1 VINKSFLNT
10 VENINKLFIS
20 LSNLVNSPVD
30 FTKIEWLDSS
40 GNIIDVNVPSLGY
53 IQNELKRIDENIKR
67 LMGLENASFIKNADG
82 TVSKIISYD
91 LEKSLTPPTSLP
103 FNSKFSIKNNL
114 FFENFLNPMLVVK
127 FDVSNFATI
136 NTNKFIVRRVILD
149 IDTDTKK
156 SYFNA
161 FLLNRTDINPD
172 EYETD
177 LIDNGINYTFDD
189 NTFEITPTVHKYYG
203 DFDVINIS
211 DVEMNVNEVII
222 RKKKYVLNTLKYSN
236 ALNVLPNSESI
247 KINDL
252 VRYKNSIF
260 KIVNVFKDEN
270 AIILDRISGYDI
282 IPVGA
287 NVLHIYNGDLVT
299 QYLEVPV
306 NKDEYQIIFIK
317 PVDKIFNVTTNKWS
331 NGVAFYSGDLVPDFD
346 TVSSSLN
353 EFYRNYV
360 LDFGKVF
367 NGITKE
373 DFIPAYLGI
382 KPDAPNLN
390 PDDFKV
396 VQINAHKNNDALI
409 DEIKNKISE
418 KIKIQTELDNIKN
431 TLEQK
436 KLTLF
441 TNSNLTAEER
451 NNLNKEIQNLT
462 KEYNVKF
469 TNYASI
475 VSNLSLMKQSNPDL
489 FESPKYR
496 IRGFFEIP
504 KAKKSPNTRDQE
516 VIQFIIEYR
525 YLNKNKSSVQTQQ
538 FNFRKIDGQVI
549 TASFSNWNVIK
560 SPIRKKVYDEKL
572 GIFVWDTEK
581 VEDPNV
587 VNINQ
592 LDIPISKNESVEI
605 RIKSISEAGYP
616 FNPLESDYSNIIT
629 IDFPDELIQDNG
641 ISNLLENIDKELT
654 IANLRKELDG
664 LGLSTHLSK
673 STFIGD
679 KYFAH
684 DSNQIASG
692 FFNNAGNQISLYDK
706 TLEMQSQ
713 IELLTSLLEKSKV
726 YPFIT
731 IIEENGKEHVI
742 RPNSVIKLF
751 AGYYL
756 DEIDKLDPSER
767 KGAIIT
773 KTYTIRIKNTA
784 AKQLELFS
792 KYFGGLNQR
801 IFNTTD
807 PSAMF
812 TSKGNWY
819 KESLKS
825 SDILYNLYQ
834 KYDYVPLNHLSVSS
848 NDVSNSNLF
857 SSRNMQSP
865 QVRGQYLYLRFLN
878 VTLND
883 SEPLY
888 NEGYTIDSSG
898 NVTEMERT
906 DYYIKDPY
914 PSTTQLYPSANRV
927 FFPYFPSSS
936 TAPTAPF
943 IWDWTAS
950 PQYDLNG
957 NPVGNGKLSNF
968 CIHILHPLLKT
979 QKPFEALMFPGITI
993 TGYKKD
999 KVYGNVPIA
1008 DKPEVYP
1015 AFYHSKYFNLYTG
1028 SNYFDNYG
1036 KKSVTEKVPEYI
1048 AISQLN
1054 YRNNFY
1060 ELPESVWINILK
1072 TAANLSSTPTSL
1084 SGFTYPINVFTDP
1097 TNINNYLF
1105 NFISDLTKFIYPNK
1119 LGFFD
1124 YDRYLI
1130 GRDTCG
1136 CYLYVSPTTYDQILV
1151 NGQDASALKV
1161 FNQNEF
1167 VDIPVVFQYRMMDF
1181 YGPDEE
1187 NGLGVIMGY
1196 DVNNTNQIFETDASV
1211 NFTLKKRIGVD
1222 VYVNN
1227 NDSIFS
1233 FDVEVSAKLRNTNKN
1248 INISNIGNAV
1258 VEIKLN
1264 ESVPKQSLSDL

>member
-1 VINKSFLNT
+1 VSSQTIYPPITLASWSSKTVIERANGYS
-10 VENINKLFIS
+10 
-20 LSNLVNSPVD
+20 
-30 FTKIEWLDSS
+30 SS
-40 GNIIDVNVPSLGY
+40 G
-53 IQNELKRIDENIKR
+53 
-67 LMGLENASFIKNADG
+67 A
-82 TVSKIISYD
+82 KIYD
-91 LEKSLTPPTSLP
+91 
-103 FNSKFSIKNNL
+103 
-114 FFENFLNPMLVVK
+114 
-127 FDVSNFATI
+127 AT
-136 NTNKFIVRRVILD
+136 
-149 IDTDTKK
+149 
-156 SYFNA
+156 
-161 FLLNRTDINPD
+161 RT
-172 EYETD
+172 Y
-177 LIDNGINYTFDD
+177 
-189 NTFEITPTVHKYYG
+189 
-203 DFDVINIS
+203 
-211 DVEMNVNEVII
+211 
-222 RKKKYVLNTLKYSN
+222 N
-236 ALNVLPNSESI
+236 ALMQLI
-247 KINDL
+247 G
-252 VRYKNSIF
+252 
-260 KIVNVFKDEN
+260 
-270 AIILDRISGYDI
+270 SGYGVIVQYPNDDI
-282 IPVGA
+282 APSKTF
-287 NVLHIYNGDLVT
+287 T
-299 QYLEVPV
+299 QITAP
-306 NKDEYQIIFIK
+306 
-317 PVDKIFNVTTNKWS
+317 S
-331 NGVAFYSGDLVPDFD
+331 NGTF
-346 TVSSSLN
+346 
-353 EFYRNYV
+353 
-360 LDFGKVF
+360 
-367 NGITKE
+367 
-373 DFIPAYLGI
+373 
-382 KPDAPNLN
+382 PN
-390 PDDFKV
+390 
-396 VQINAHKNNDALI
+396 
-409 DEIKNKISE
+409 
-418 KIKIQTELDNIKN
+418 
-431 TLEQK
+431 
-436 KLTLF
+436 
-441 TNSNLTAEER
+441 
-451 NNLNKEIQNLT
+451 NLT
-462 KEYNVKF
+462 KEYNIKF

-475 VSNLSLMKQSNPDL
+475 VSNLSLLKQSNPDL

-538 FNFRKIDGQVI
+538 FNFRKLDGQVI

-560 SPIRKKVYDEKL
+560 SPIRKKVYNKKL
-572 GIFVWDTEK
+572 GLFVWDTEK

-605 RIKSISEAGYP
+605 RVKSISEAGYP
-616 FNPLESDYSNIIT
+616 FNPIESDYSPTIT
-629 IDFPDELIQDNG
+629 IDFPEELVQDNG
-641 ISNLLENIDKELT
+641 INSLLENIDKELT

-664 LGLSTHLSK
+664 LGLATHLSK

-692 FFNNAGNQISLYDK
+692 FFNRAGNQMSMYDK

-773 KTYTIRIKNTA
+773 KTYTIRIKNIA

-807 PSAMF
+807 PGAMF

-834 KYDYVPLNHLSVSS
+834 KYDYVPLNHLSISS

-857 SSRNMQSP
+857 FSRNTQSP

-878 VTLND
+878 ITLND

-888 NEGYTIDSSG
+888 NEGYVVNALG
-898 NVTEMERT
+898 NVKEIERT

-914 PSTTQLYPSANRV
+914 PSATQLYPSADRV
-927 FFPYFPSSS
+927 FFPYQPSSS
-936 TAPTAPF
+936 SALTASF
-943 IWDWTAS
+943 VWDWNS
-950 PQYDLNG
+950 GYDSNG
-957 NPVGNGKLSNF
+957 NPIGGGKLSNF

-979 QKPFEALMFPGITI
+979 QKQFDDLMFPEINI

-1008 DKPEVYP
+1008 EKPEVYP

-1028 SNYFDNYG
+1028 SYYFDNFG
-1036 KKSVTEKVPEYI
+1036 KKSVTEKVPEYV
-1048 AISQLN
+1048 ALSQLN

-1060 ELPESVWINILK
+1060 ELPESFWINAL
-1072 TAANLSSTPTSL
+1072 TDAAGLGSPPTSL
-1084 SGFTYPINVFTDP
+1084 SGFTYPINVSVGS
-1097 TNINNYLF
+1097 NSGNYLF
-1105 NFISDLTKFIYPNK
+1105 DFINNGAPFVYPNK

-1167 VDIPVVFQYRMMDF
+1167 VDIPIVFQYRMMDF
-1181 YGPDEE
+1181 YGPNEE
-1187 NGLGVIMGY
+1187 NGLGIIMGY
-1196 DVNNTNQIFETDASV
+1196 DENNPNQIFETDASI
-1211 NFTLKKRIGVD
+1211 NFTLKKRIGID

-1258 VEIKLN
+1258 VEVKLN